1 MPKSSVFILI
11 LELLILPKEKNVLKL
26 VLLYPIHISKL
37 LKSFSSFHL
46 SMLRKHKLSEVGINL
61 SSLFGPFSGL

>member
-1 MPKSSVFILI
+1 MTIIRVPKSSVFILI
-11 LELLILPKEKNVLKL
+11 LELLILPKEQNVLKL

-46 SMLRKHKLSEVGINL
+46 SMEKSTNFQKWVLH
-61 SSLFGPFSGL
+61 